1 MSEEFKA
8 FIEKR
13 EKAALAYVNGDA
25 EPLGEIVVEQSP
37 ATFFGPRGG
46 AVDGAKNVMS
56 RYAKD
61 AKSFD
66 GGSETDL
73 EILHM
78 SADDKLGYWVG
89 FQNARARM
97 KGKADTI
104 PMRLRVTEIFRKADG
119 GKGDGEWRLV
129 HRHADPLA
137 TAEK

>member
-1 MSEEFKA
+1 MSQEFKA

-13 EKAALAYVNGDA
+13 KKAALAYVNGDA
-25 EPLGEIVVEQSP
+25 EPLGEIAVEQSP

-46 AVDGAKNVMS
+46 SVDGAKEVMS

-66 GGSETDL
+66 EGSETDL

-78 SADDKLGYWVG
+78 SSDGKLGYWVG
-89 FQNARARM
+89 FQNAKARM
-97 KGKADTI
+97 KGKADAI
-104 PMRLRVTEIFRKADG
+104 PMRLRVTEIFS
-119 GKGDGEWRLV
+119 KGDGAWRLL

-137 TAEK
+137 KADT